1 MNYLTIGV
9 ALIILGFFIIIIG
22 TLLHLG
28 EGKGE
33 VKGGG
38 VILIG
43 PIPIGFGTDRT
54 SMVVVLILAVILM
67 LITYAAISRLH

>member
-1 MNYLTIGV
+1 MNYITIGV
-9 ALIILGFFIIIIG
+9 ALIILGFVVLIIG
-22 TLLHLG
+22 ALLNIW

-43 PIPIGFGTDRT
+43 PIPIAFGTDRA
-54 SMVVVLILAVILM
+54 SMVVVLILAIILM
-67 LITYAAISRLH
+67 LVAYVVSSRLH